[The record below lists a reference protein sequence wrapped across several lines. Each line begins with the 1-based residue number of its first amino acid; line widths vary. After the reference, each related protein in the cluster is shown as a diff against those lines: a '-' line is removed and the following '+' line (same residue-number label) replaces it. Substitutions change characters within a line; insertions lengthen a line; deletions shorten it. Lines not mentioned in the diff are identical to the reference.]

1 MRKLVPVL
9 ALAVA
14 SACASEHTLAPAPQP
29 QKSALLRCDHR
40 IERCDKPL
48 LFVDGKQIDWVG
60 SPDLVPGDIESVEVI
75 KGRAA
80 IERYGQEGRN
90 GVVYIVMKKGSR
102 M

>member
-9 ALAVA
+9 ALAFA

-29 QKSALLRCDHR
+29 QKSALLRCDQR

-48 LFVDGKQIDWVG
+48 LFVDGKQTAWDG
-60 SPDLVPGDIESVEVI
+60 SNDLDPSAIESVEVI
-75 KGRAA
+75 KGKTA

-90 GVVYIVMKKGSR
+90 GVVYIVMKKGAR
-102 M
+102 F